1 MDYIKIQN
9 LNFSYESKL
18 IFENISLDFQ
28 SGKRYVLAGLNGC
41 GKSTLLKIIGGKV
54 LCPNGTV
61 SVKGEDPF
69 RKTICNSFITYVNNE
84 WGMRTVAYCGYNI
97 PLQSSITVK
106 EMSQHIKRQ
115 FPERNQELIK
125 VLDINE
131 EWRLNS
137 ISEGQRKRVQLYLNL
152 IKPFDICL
160 LDEITV
166 NLDILVKD
174 KLLQYLKKESIENNS
189 CIIYVTHIFD
199 GLDDW
204 CTNLIYI
211 NKKGLINEVPQK
223 EIDVKGSIYSFLLEN
238 FKQEEKISKNDWE
251 QKSDKILLNNAGGY
265 SDGVL
270 INYVTE

>member
-1 MDYIKIQN
+1 MEYIKITD
-9 LNFSYESKL
+9 LDFSYEDKT
-18 IFENISLDFQ
+18 IFKNINLSLK
-28 SGKRYVLAGLNGC
+28 SGNRYVLAGLNGC

-54 LCPNGTV
+54 LCPSNKV
-61 SVKGEDPF
+61 HVKGNDPF
-69 RKTICNSFITYVNNE
+69 RNTICNSYITYINNE

-106 EMSQHIKRQ
+106 EMSKQIKKQ
-115 FPERNQELIK
+115 YPERNQELLHI
-125 VLDINE
+125 LDINE

-174 KLLQYLKKESIENNS
+174 KLLDYLKKESIRNNS

-199 GLDDW
+199 GLDNW
-204 CTNLIYI
+204 FTNLIYI
-211 NKKGLINEVPQK
+211 NKQCVINEVPNR
-223 EIDVKGSIYSFLLEN
+223 EIELSGSIYSFLLEK
-238 FKQEEKISKNDWE
+238 FKQEEKTSKNDWE
-251 QKSDKILLNNAGGY
+251 QKSDKIVINNAGGY

-270 INYVTE
+270 INYIC